1 MEGFKA
7 GWKNGGKFHLTK
19 IGQNCLVQEINTI
32 FLAGDQSDRIST
44 GL

>member
-7 GWKNGGKFHLTK
+7 GWKNGEKFHLTK

>member
-7 GWKNGGKFHLTK
+7 GWKNGGKFHPIK
-19 IGQNCLVQEINTI
+19 IGHNCLGQEINTI